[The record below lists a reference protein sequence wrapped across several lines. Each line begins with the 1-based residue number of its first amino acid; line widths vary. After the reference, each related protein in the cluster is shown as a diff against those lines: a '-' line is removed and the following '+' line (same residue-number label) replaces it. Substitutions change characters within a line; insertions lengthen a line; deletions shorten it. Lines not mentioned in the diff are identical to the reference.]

1 MSGLEIFFCSIAALG
16 QNVELFFFVFIR
28 VTFLK
33 KKKELKIFTDKKISE
48 NFLNDEKKI
57 KILKLSIFLDFS

>member
-33 KKKELKIFTDKKISE
+33 KKKELTIFTDKKNIRK
-48 NFLNDEKKI
+48 FFK
-57 KILKLSIFLDFS
+57 